1 MFIQQFNPYMY
12 LICRYFMNVSKEE
25 YYFLCTSLLIF
36 VKTWHFFQVTQQVC
50 FDQDFSSHSS
60 LEHYVV
66 TTFNLTKFKVNITK
80 IYFFKMI
87 SSRKLLM
94 NSCLSLSRRT
104 YFQGGSN
111 GQAAKIEDY
120 ERYISRVKSISLVST
135 VLF

>member
-1 MFIQQFNPYMY
+1 MAF
-12 LICRYFMNVSKEE
+12 
-25 YYFLCTSLLIF
+25 
-36 VKTWHFFQVTQQVC
+36 FFQVTQQVC

-60 LEHYVV
+60 LEHDVV

-80 IYFFKMI
+80 VYFFKMI

-111 GQAAKIEDY
+111 DQAAKIEDY

-135 VLF
+135 VLAKEP

>member
-1 MFIQQFNPYMY
+1 MLLVVHPIIQPISYVFIYSVN
-12 LICRYFMNVSKEE
+12 LIGRFFMNVVSK
-25 YYFLCTSLLIF
+25 YIRKSTYLLIF

-111 GQAAKIEDY
+111 DQAAKIEDY
-120 ERYISRVKSISLVST
+120 ERYISRVK
-135 VLF
+135 